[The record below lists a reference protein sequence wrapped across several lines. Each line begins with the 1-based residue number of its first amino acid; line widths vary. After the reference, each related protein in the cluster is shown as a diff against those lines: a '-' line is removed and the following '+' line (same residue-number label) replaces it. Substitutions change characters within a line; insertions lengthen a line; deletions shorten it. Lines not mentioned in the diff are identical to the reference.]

1 MAPTEDTMHMLEGM
15 GIQTGVDMDKLVDCV
30 WMAEEILGRQLWGH
44 VSRAGP
50 RPRSRSEFYD
60 VNAPF
65 IETLEQ
71 AGHFKTGPQAY
82 EGGIY
87 PWNEPISSPYRER
100 VEQGLPAYDLDGT
113 WPWEE
118 NFFPKPT
125 RLVES

>member
-1 MAPTEDTMHMLEGM
+1 M
-15 GIQTGVDMDKLVDCV
+15 GIPTGVDMDKLVECV
-30 WMAEEILGRQLWGH
+30 WMAEKILGRQLWGH

-50 RPRSRSEFYD
+50 RPQIKSQLYD

-71 AGHFKTGPQAY
+71 AAHFKTGSRAY

-87 PWNEPISSPYRER
+87 PWNEPISSPYRDR

-113 WPWEE
+113 WPWDES
-118 NFFPKPT
+118 FFPKPK
-125 RLVES
+125 